1 MRKSPVTPSSKRRP
15 TTLRAFFSSSNFSFR
30 VSFKASLLQVA
41 TKLHYNFAV
50 GSGGSID
57 KKHFPPS
64 SIKPCERSRACY
76 VSRQAVQD
84 DNFKPEDYE
93 LFQIAGREVVEQG
106 GSAQLL
112 EVIKD
117 EKNKNIVRAMGW
129 SLLGPLVKVLI
140 EKEEESLPHCL
151 AIFTHILEVC
161 SPKELLVGLLEQVED
176 AHPDSI
182 TDTVILLLQP
192 LQKVLLKLGSKKAS
206 SVGMALAT
214 VLSQVARLPV
224 PYTAA
229 QEDEDA
235 FGLCRC
241 CAALLAFVEPFV
253 QEVRLSLGKGGL
265 QDDELRTE
273 LLKFCMKCLK
283 EPLMEANLKEDPDS
297 SQKFPLRRFASEIL
311 LILSSIREALPSLLF
326 HHLLKRKEE
335 PGFLEEDVRYP
346 RESLACLAYLLFDLY
361 EKSLV
366 RLEDNSLPV
375 MLLELKTFLSVPQ
388 NLVNVMTLCPIQ
400 NLRTRALSVFQL
412 SIDKFDMEAKYKFFR
427 CMLKTSS
434 HAGVEGYVIKNIR
447 NQIDFALKPGNG
459 NPWFLGIHLLPLL
472 RLALSLPQG
481 PETDLLQGLDRIMES
496 LNLLRYLLLRD
507 KESENETGI
516 WTELYRIEDSFMKP
530 LRLGLNMS
538 RAHYEAELKS
548 VRESRKLR
556 AREAKAG
563 GPVCT
568 VTVGGEKLPNM
579 TPEMQLQVLQSALNT
594 FDMIEIVLA
603 RIEEITE
610 KGTGNAG
617 SHVELLLPISAIAWW
632 GLRGVYPYAPQW
644 MHR

>member
-1 MRKSPVTPSSKRRP
+1 MTLSHLKDIVRR
-15 TTLRAFFSSSNFSFR
+15 
-30 VSFKASLLQVA
+30 
-41 TKLHYNFAV
+41 
-50 GSGGSID
+50 
-57 KKHFPPS
+57 
-64 SIKPCERSRACY
+64 C
-76 VSRQAVQD
+76 QAVQD

-346 RESLACLAYLLFDLY
+346 RESLACLAYLLFVEHIGSESFPAVFSPVFVLQCNMEYIDLLLSRKEESRLQKGLDLY

-610 KGTGNAG
+610 VKPN
-617 SHVELLLPISAIAWW
+617 V
-632 GLRGVYPYAPQW
+632 
-644 MHR
+644 